1 MCSSRAS
8 AIDKT
13 AGVRTLRTD
22 GADGADGTVP
32 GLGPATCGTLAESS
46 RREWL
51 VADGLGGFA
60 SGTVSGLRTRRYHGL
75 LVVARPGAPGRM
87 LGLAALDPVLVLG
100 DRRVRLAT
108 HEWASGAVDPRGHE
122 HLVGFCVEGGVPRW
136 RFALGGVVL
145 EREVAMHRGRPGVAV
160 VLRLVRAPA
169 PVRLECDALCTWRDA
184 NGERSAGAD
193 PAVELVAGGF
203 VFEGAY
209 RVRGPGFRP
218 GGTWYR
224 GASYRE
230 EAARGLA
237 SVEDLWHAGTF
248 SALLAPGEQCEVD
261 AWAGDLADAP
271 PPGAHAVA
279 AAHRR
284 ARSLVAASG
293 AEGDVAAQLVL
304 AADQHVVAGPDVVAG
319 YPWFG
324 AWSRD
329 TMTSYEGL
337 FLATRRFD
345 EGRALLERS
354 AASLSDGMLANTA
367 DGGTTAYNTVDAALW
382 FLHAVGRHVE
392 TTGDLDLAA
401 ALAPA
406 LASVVEWY
414 VRGTR
419 YGIVVEDDGLVAA
432 GADGVALT
440 WMDARVD
447 GVPVTARRGKPV
459 EVNALWVN
467 GLAHLA
473 HLEVRLGVDAS
484 RHRSLEHAARVSFR
498 RRFVRPDGAGLFD
511 VVDGPGGDDP
521 SVRPNQL
528 LAVSLPFAPL
538 DDRAVLRACDELVTP
553 LGLRSLAPS
562 DRAYAPWHRGDPAAR
577 DRAYH
582 QGTVWPWLVGPYLD
596 ACERLGE
603 PADGVLDA
611 LALHLAEAGIGSVSE
626 TADGAAPHA
635 TTGCPFQAWSVAELL
650 RVVRRDEQRDE
661 QRGGP
666 TGRPARSVG

>member
-1 MCSSRAS
+1 MG
-8 AIDKT
+8 KT
-13 AGVRTLRTD
+13 ARVTTPRTGRTD
-22 GADGADGTVP
+22 VAVL
-32 GLGPATCGTLAESS
+32 GLGPACCGTLAESS
-46 RREWL
+46 LREWL
-51 VADGLGGFA
+51 VADSLGGYA
-60 SGTVSGLRTRRYHGL
+60 AGTVSGLRTRRYHGL
-75 LVVARPGAPGRM
+75 LVVARAAEPRRM

-108 HEWASGAVDPRGHE
+108 HEWASGAVDPRGYE
-122 HLVGFCVEGGVPRW
+122 HLVGFGIDDGVPRW
-136 RFALGGVVL
+136 RFAVGDVVL

-160 VLRLVRAPA
+160 VLRVVRAPA
-169 PVRLECDALCTWRDA
+169 PVRIECDALCTWRDA
-184 NGERSAGAD
+184 HGERVAGVD
-193 PAVELVAGGF
+193 PRVEVVAGGF

-209 RVRGPGFRP
+209 RVRGTEFRP

-237 SVEDLWHAGTF
+237 CVEDLWHAGTF
-248 SALLAPGEQCEVD
+248 SALLAPGEQCAVD
-261 AWAGDLADAP
+261 AWAGNIDDAP
-271 PPGAHAVA
+271 PPAVTA
-279 AAHRR
+279 VDSTRRR

-293 AEGDVAAQLVL
+293 VESEVAAQLVL

-324 AWSRD
+324 SWSRD

-345 EGRALLERS
+345 EGRALLERA

-367 DGGTTAYNTVDAALW
+367 DGGATTYNTVDATLW
-382 FLHAVGRHVE
+382 FLHALGRHVE

-401 ALAPA
+401 ALVPA
-406 LASVVEWY
+406 LAWAVGCH

-419 YGIVVEDDGLVAA
+419 YAIGVGRDGLVSA
-432 GADGVALT
+432 GAEGVALT

-447 GVPVTARRGKPV
+447 GVPVTPRRGKPV

-467 GLAHLA
+467 GLAYLV
-473 HLEVRLGVDAS
+473 HLEERLGIDTQ
-484 RHRSLEHAARVSFR
+484 RHSELEHAARASFR
-498 RRFVRPDGAGLFD
+498 RRFVRTGGAGLFD
-511 VVDGPGGDDP
+511 VVDGPAGDDP

-562 DRAYAPWHRGDPAAR
+562 DPAYIPWHRGDSAAR

-582 QGTVWPWLVGPYLD
+582 QGTVWPWLIGPYLD

-603 PADGVLDA
+603 PTTGLLDA
-611 LALHLAEAGIGSVSE
+611 LVLHLGEAGIGSVSE
-626 TADGAAPHA
+626 TADGAAPHRA
-635 TTGCPFQAWSVAELL
+635 TGCPFQAWSVAELL
-650 RVVRRDEQRDE
+650 RAVRRRELDHGAHAASRRPRAATRDDRV
-661 QRGGP
+661 RGGE
-666 TGRPARSVG
+666 VD